1 MLDAVKNVVPIE
13 KLSIHCHDTYGQAIT
28 NILSSVEK
36 GIKNI
41 DSSVAGLGGC
51 PYAPGAS
58 GNVPTEDIV
67 YCLHRLGIKTGV
79 DLNRLMEVSK
89 LISKILGRKNQ
100 SKVTLANRNRYI

>member
-89 LISKILGRKNQ
+89 LISKILGILKNLVRT
-100 SKVTLANRNRYI
+100 K